1 MVRIEK
7 MTIDDFEKIKDTLET
22 DFDDFWNSN
31 ILKSELENE
40 NSRYFVAVENGKILG
55 FAGFIIMPDDIEITN
70 IVTRKLNRGH
80 GIGKMLLETIIEE
93 AKSYGKETISL
104 EVNAKNIIAINL
116 YDSFG
121 FEKVGLRTNYYKGL
135 EDALI
140 LTKRL

>member
-1 MVRIEK
+1 MLRVEK
-7 MTIDDFEKIKDTLET
+7 MTMDDFEKIKDSLEAE
-22 DFDDFWNSN
+22 FDDFWNSN

-80 GIGKMLLETIIEE
+80 GIGKLLLETIMDE
-93 AKSYGKETISL
+93 AKAYGKNAISL
-104 EVNAKNIIAINL
+104 EVNAKNIIALNL

-121 FEKVGLRTNYYKGL
+121 FEKVGLRTKYYKGTD
-135 EDALI
+135 DAI
-140 LTKRL
+140 IMTKQL

>member
-1 MVRIEK
+1 MLRVEK
-7 MTIDDFEKIKDTLET
+7 MTMDDFEKIKDSLEAE
-22 DFDDFWNSN
+22 FDDFWNSN

-80 GIGKMLLETIIEE
+80 GIGKMLLETIMEE
-93 AKSYGKETISL
+93 AKGYGKNAISL
-104 EVNAKNIIAINL
+104 EVNAKNIIALNL

-121 FEKVGLRTNYYKGL
+121 F
-135 EDALI
+135 
-140 LTKRL
+140 

>member
-1 MVRIEK
+1 MLRVEK
-7 MTIDDFEKIKDTLET
+7 MTMDDYEKIKDSLET
-22 DFDDFWNSN
+22 EFDDFWNSN

-80 GIGKMLLETIIEE
+80 GIGKMLLETIMDE
-93 AKSYGKETISL
+93 AKAYGKNAISL
-104 EVNAKNIIAINL
+104 EVNAKNIIALNL

-121 FEKVGLRTNYYKGL
+121 FEKVGLRTNYYKGTD
-135 EDALI
+135 DAI
-140 LTKRL
+140 IMTKQL

>member
-1 MVRIEK
+1 MLRVEK
-7 MTIDDFEKIKDTLET
+7 MTMDDFEKIKDSLEAE
-22 DFDDFWNSN
+22 FDDFWNSN

-80 GIGKMLLETIIEE
+80 GIGKMLLETIMDE
-93 AKSYGKETISL
+93 AKAYGKNAISL
-104 EVNAKNIIAINL
+104 EVNAKNIIALNL

-121 FEKVGLRTNYYKGL
+121 FEKVGLRTNYYKGTD
-135 EDALI
+135 DAI
-140 LTKRL
+140 IMTKQL

>member
-1 MVRIEK
+1 MLRVEK
-7 MTIDDFEKIKDTLET
+7 MTMDDFEKIKDSLEAE
-22 DFDDFWNSN
+22 FDDFWNSN

-80 GIGKMLLETIIEE
+80 GIGKLLLETLMDE
-93 AKSYGKETISL
+93 AKAYGKNAISL
-104 EVNAKNIIAINL
+104 EVNAKNIIALNL

-121 FEKVGLRTNYYKGL
+121 FEKVGLRTKYYKGID
-135 EDALI
+135 DAI
-140 LTKRL
+140 IMTKQL

>member
-1 MVRIEK
+1 MLRVEK
-7 MTIDDFEKIKDTLET
+7 MTMDDFEKIKDSLEAE
-22 DFDDFWNSN
+22 FDDFWNSN

-80 GIGKMLLETIIEE
+80 GIGKLLLETIMDE
-93 AKSYGKETISL
+93 AKAYGKNAISL
-104 EVNAKNIIAINL
+104 EVNAKNIIALNL

-121 FEKVGLRTNYYKGL
+121 FEKVGLRTKYYNRTD
-135 EDALI
+135 DAI
-140 LTKRL
+140 IMTKQL

>member
-1 MVRIEK
+1 MLRVEK
-7 MTIDDFEKIKDTLET
+7 MTMDDFEKIKDSLEAE
-22 DFDDFWNSN
+22 FDDFWNSN

-80 GIGKMLLETIIEE
+80 GIGKLLLETIMDE
-93 AKSYGKETISL
+93 AKAYGKNAISL
-104 EVNAKNIIAINL
+104 EVNEKNIIALNL

-121 FEKVGLRTNYYKGL
+121 FEKVGLRTKYYKGTD
-135 EDALI
+135 DAI
-140 LTKRL
+140 IMTKQL

>member
-1 MVRIEK
+1 MLRVEK
-7 MTIDDFEKIKDTLET
+7 MTMDDFEKIKDSLET
-22 DFDDFWNSN
+22 EFDDFWNSN

-80 GIGKMLLETIIEE
+80 GIGKMLLETIMDE
-93 AKSYGKETISL
+93 AKAYGKNAISL
-104 EVNAKNIIAINL
+104 EVNAKNIIALNL

-121 FEKVGLRTNYYKGL
+121 FEKVGLRTNYYKGTD
-135 EDALI
+135 DAI
-140 LTKRL
+140 IMTKQL

>member
-1 MVRIEK
+1 MLRVEK
-7 MTIDDFEKIKDTLET
+7 MTMNDFEKIKDSLEVE
-22 DFDDFWNSN
+22 FDDFWNSN

-80 GIGKMLLETIIEE
+80 GIGKLLLETIMEE
-93 AKSYGKETISL
+93 AKGYGKNAISL
-104 EVNAKNIIAINL
+104 EVNAKNIIALNL

-121 FEKVGLRTNYYKGL
+121 FEKVGLRTKYYKGTD
-135 EDALI
+135 DAI
-140 LTKRL
+140 IMTKQL